1 MKALAR
7 IIRQHPLEIA
17 KGFCCVIKN
26 NRVCDALASVG
37 AGNEV
42 INAPAVALRILVIG
56 LSIRRVVN
64 GERLSR
70 RIAAGLLDL
79 PAQIRGDAH
88 NILHQFIWITEN
100 MGVDLLQQK
109 IIAAAVFLK
118 MEDICVVDMTV
129 VDPIIT
135 GVVATQLELTLD
147 LLNLEG
153 KLAHV

>member
-1 MKALAR
+1 
-7 IIRQHPLEIA
+7 
-17 KGFCCVIKN
+17 
-26 NRVCDALASVG
+26 
-37 AGNEV
+37 
-42 INAPAVALRILVIG
+42 
-56 LSIRRVVN
+56 
-64 GERLSR
+64 
-70 RIAAGLLDL
+70 
-79 PAQIRGDAH
+79 
-88 NILHQFIWITEN
+88 

-135 GVVATQLELTLD
+135 GVVAAQLELTLD

>member
-109 IIAAAVFLK
+109 SLQRPFS
-118 MEDICVVDMTV
+118 
-129 VDPIIT
+129 
-135 GVVATQLELTLD
+135 
-147 LLNLEG
+147 
-153 KLAHV
+153 